1 MNTYKHTHIASI
13 AHALCNFDQA
23 GKKVLHIGC
32 MYVKTGKSWGS
43 IPDKV
48 KAHWKEL
55 ECDDVFGVREWEG
68 ETSFSVFER

>member
-1 MNTYKHTHIASI
+1 
-13 AHALCNFDQA
+13 
-23 GKKVLHIGC
+23 